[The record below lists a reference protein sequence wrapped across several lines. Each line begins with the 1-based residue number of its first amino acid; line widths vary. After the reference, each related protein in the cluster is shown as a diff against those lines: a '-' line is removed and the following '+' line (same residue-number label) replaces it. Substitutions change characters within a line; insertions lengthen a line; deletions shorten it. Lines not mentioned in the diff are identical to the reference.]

1 VPTWGDARIVG
12 LQIACEGLEEN
23 RLAGASDRAE
33 AQVGVEKRLT
43 HHIRAVVRG
52 AWPGGSGVW
61 GGHENGGV
69 FEGKQRV
76 REEIDLVRDASVKGG
91 GDENDMG
98 SIVSKGRG

>member
-1 VPTWGDARIVG
+1 MPSYVG
-12 LQIACEGLEEN
+12 HGREE
-23 RLAGASDRAE
+23 
-33 AQVGVEKRLT
+33 V
-43 HHIRAVVRG
+43 
-52 AWPGGSGVW
+52 GSG

-98 SIVSKGRG
+98 SIGQRKTC

>member
-1 VPTWGDARIVG
+1 MPTWRDARIVG
-12 LQIACEGLEEN
+12 LQIACERLEEN

-52 AWPGGSGVW
+52 AWTGGSGVW

-69 FEGKQRV
+69 FEGKH
-76 REEIDLVRDASVKGG
+76 LVRDASVKGG